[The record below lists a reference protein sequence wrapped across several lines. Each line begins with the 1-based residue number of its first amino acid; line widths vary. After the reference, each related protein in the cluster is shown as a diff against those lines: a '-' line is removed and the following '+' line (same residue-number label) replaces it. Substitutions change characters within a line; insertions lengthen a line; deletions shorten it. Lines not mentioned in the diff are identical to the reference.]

1 MTEHNNH
8 PKNKSNDSSING
20 CLLIILFALS
30 PFILSFVVLS
40 LVAIS
45 SFSKVERMARAS
57 AVKDGLLTVA
67 RECWDRKTKNKTD
80 LSWNSIETSLDEYEE
95 LGYEIQAID
104 QNSCFKAKALPL
116 EGRDTWFEV
125 DLNPKT
131 GEVVRTCGD
140 SSKPGCDKENTW

>member
-1 MTEHNNH
+1 
-8 PKNKSNDSSING
+8 
-20 CLLIILFALS
+20 
-30 PFILSFVVLS
+30 
-40 LVAIS
+40 
-45 SFSKVERMARAS
+45 MARAS

-140 SSKPGCDKENTW
+140 SSKPGCEEGNTW

>member
-40 LVAIS
+40 LMAIR
-45 SFSKVERMARAS
+45 SFPKVESMARAS
-57 AVKDGLLTVA
+57 VVKNGLLTVV
-67 RECWDRKTKNKTD
+67 RECLDRKTKNKTD

-140 SSKPGCDKENTW
+140 SSKPGCDIGNTW